1 MYFEFKNE
9 KPCPKIAPVLCRRQL
24 ERAKKEKERDRSAG
38 GGKAISVSSSCCN
51 ATQERGGGYV
61 VIGRKRLIVT
71 ESHTSIFQTGGRKKS
86 RRERN
91 GKTGRNE
98 KIGREREERG
108 LPLPVDNQAER
119 GKKHNLQSATTTM

>member
-1 MYFEFKNE
+1 MSQAIGEGE
-9 KPCPKIAPVLCRRQL
+9 KRGKSETGAREGERQFRCRRRRHVATL
-24 ERAKKEKERDRSAG
+24 RRKE
-38 GGKAISVSSSCCN
+38 
-51 ATQERGGGYV
+51 GGYV

-98 KIGREREERG
+98 KIGGEREERG

-119 GKKHNLQSATTTM
+119 GKKHNLQSTTTTM